1 MNTVDKIV
9 TEWAFRC
16 KKGYPDVNDPQ
27 DMRILSEIYA
37 ELGLVIEAG
46 KRQSD
51 DDFVYIPG
59 AEEDQYVRVEDFD
72 TKTNKPK
79 PGAQLYRLV
88 KKDKGRG
95 AIGSYKPITPDTQA
109 NGDDD
114 DKVTDENQY
123 VMDILKQAG
132 VPEDVVQSTLQ
143 NPNYKKAT
151 DIPDFIKNKQNYIDA
166 FASLYKYKV
175 PRGGLGELVPL
186 VSIQRARIGGAN
198 EKDITAGGKVL
209 EIKELAKGE
218 GTKEFALASTAGIA
232 GSKFQEHLETF
243 KKAITPF
250 RTLPQFRLA
259 YIGLT
264 DVNKVPKEYLLTLE
278 KLLSNFPYTKEE
290 LDKQS
295 EEIKVGGK
303 KYLITKGAKYTLEL
317 DDEGNLVQTDG
328 TPKEANQEQS
338 NIRKLLNHPWVEHR
352 GKVGPIKDLEDI
364 KKRYLQSIDYLMLWT
379 SPTSAEIID
388 AKAQAQLPDAESIV
402 KINRVALGNL
412 TLAYSTKK

>member
-1 MNTVDKIV
+1 MNVVDKV
-9 TEWAFRC
+9 LTEWAFRC
-16 KKGYPDVNDPQ
+16 KKGYPDVNNPD
-27 DMRILSEIYA
+27 DMQILNEIYA
-37 ELGLVIEAG
+37 EYGITVEA
-46 KRQSD
+46 KESQNPND
-51 DDFVYIPG
+51 YIYIPG
-59 AEEDQYVRVEDFD
+59 GNEDQYVRVQDFD
-72 TKTNKPK
+72 AKTKKPK
-79 PGAQLYRLV
+79 PGAQLYKLV
-88 KKDKGRG
+88 KKEKGRG
-95 AIGSYKPITPDTQA
+95 AVGAYKPITADSDK
-109 NGDDD
+109 GDEDAI
-114 DKVTDENQY
+114 TDEDQY
-123 VMDILKQAG
+123 VITILKQAG
-132 VPEDVVQSTLQ
+132 VPEELIQTTLQ
-143 NPNYKKAT
+143 NPDYKKAT
-151 DIPDFIKNKQNYIDA
+151 DIPDFVANKQTYIDA
-166 FASLYKYKV
+166 FANLYKYKV

-186 VSIQRARIGGAN
+186 VSIQKARIGGAN
-198 EKDITAGGKVL
+198 EKDITAAGKVL

-278 KLLSNFPYTKEE
+278 KLLSDFPYTKES

-295 EEIKVGGK
+295 EEIKIGGK

-317 DDEGNLVQTDG
+317 DDEGNLVQTDS

-338 NIRKLLNHPWVEHR
+338 NIRKLINHPWVQHR
-352 GKVGPIKDLEDI
+352 DKVSPIKDLEAI
-364 KKRYLQSIDYLMLWT
+364 KKRYLESVDYLMLWT

-388 AKAQAQLPDAESIV
+388 AKAQAKVSDAESII